1 MISRLTGFPSNV
13 VAISASGLV
22 RRADYEAVLIPAVE
36 EALKAHDKV
45 RLYYEIEED
54 FTGMEPGAMW
64 EDFKV
69 GMEHLTRWERIA
81 VVTDVS
87 WISHTVQAF
96 GFLLP
101 AKVRAFGREKIDD
114 AKGWLVAK

>member
-1 MISRLTGFPSNV
+1 MISRLSGFASNI

-22 RRADYEAVLIPAVE
+22 QRSDYDTVLVPAVE

-45 RLYYEIEED
+45 RLYYEIGED
-54 FTGMEPGAMW
+54 FSGMEAGAMW

-69 GMEHLTRWERIA
+69 GIEHLTRWERIA
-81 VVTDVS
+81 VVSDVS
-87 WISHTVQAF
+87 WISHTVEAF

-101 AKVRAFGREKIDD
+101 AKVRTFGRKDID
-114 AKGWLVAK
+114 AARAWIVAQ